1 MVGVGG
7 ALQDTPA
14 GQAASHSQAGARF
27 VNLARGHENSVTVV
41 STHCPEWGSRG
52 DQHRLPLVMD
62 QAIWAPDTFGKPL
75 IEQLSS
81 VEVGLGSA
89 HIR

>member
-1 MVGVGG
+1 
-7 ALQDTPA
+7 
-14 GQAASHSQAGARF
+14 
-27 VNLARGHENSVTVV
+27 VV